1 MREWGGRYRAGFF
14 AGAIRHLRFV
24 FPHCA
29 PDAMP
34 AGWKMTRFTDREIE
48 EVRSRADVVEVIGAH
63 VRLRRAGRNFVGL
76 CPFHNE
82 KTPSFSVNP
91 ERGFFHCFGCGAGG
105 TVFDFM
111 SKIEGL
117 TFPEALQSLAQR
129 YGIRLPER
137 SADNRAGPTIAN
149 GDRASMLTANQ
160 VAAEFYANVLWNTSD
175 AELARDYLKMRGI
188 TSETA
193 RAFLLGFAP
202 PRAANVVGILQKRG
216 LLEPALKLGLAKKDE
231 SGAAYDMFRARLM
244 FPIRDAQGRV
254 IAFGGRVLDNRLPKY
269 INSAESPLYSKAR
282 ALYGL
287 AEARSTINKG
297 DRAIVVEGY
306 IDVIALW
313 QAGFKETVATLGTAL
328 TIDQLRLLSRYTRNI
343 LACFDGD
350 DAGRKASLR
359 ALEAFLQ
366 AGLLGRGVFI
376 PQGYDPDTLVHERGA
391 GHFDGLLQHSELLIE
406 MFLRQ
411 QAQIAPKERAAVDDR
426 ARILASI
433 GDKLRLIKDEFQFNL
448 LVRKAVD
455 LVGFTDREEAVLR
468 RAGRRALAIGGARQ
482 SAPGRAQEVS
492 SGTRTTLSP
501 GALVQAEL
509 GLIALALRYPDLRPE
524 LKSHLRQHVFPDQE
538 TGSVLE
544 DICATSESSVTSE
557 AAISSRLGEQRRGWL
572 SGMMVGSLM
581 DDAAKARSLMGDYLN
596 ALSEG
601 QQRCEVAQ
609 LRQAALTANGEEAV
623 AAAQAVIVARR
634 RSAHRQDAR

>member
-1 MREWGGRYRAGFF
+1 
-14 AGAIRHLRFV
+14 
-24 FPHCA
+24 
-29 PDAMP
+29 
-34 AGWKMTRFTDREIE
+34 MTRFTEREIE

-82 KTPSFSVNP
+82 KTPSFTVNP

-105 TVFDFM
+105 TIFDFM
-111 SKIEGL
+111 IKVEGL
-117 TFPEALQSLAQR
+117 TFPEALQSLATR
-129 YGIRLPER
+129 YGITLPER
-137 SADNRAGPTIAN
+137 SADSRAGPNLAN
-149 GDRASMLTANQ
+149 GDRASMVTANQ

-175 AELARDYLKMRGI
+175 AELARDYLKTRGI

-193 RAFLLGFAP
+193 RAFMLGFAP
-202 PRAANVVGILQKRG
+202 PRAANVVAILQKRG
-216 LLEPALKLGLAKKDE
+216 LLEPALKLGLAKKDD
-231 SGAAYDMFRARLM
+231 SGTAYDMFRARLM

-282 ALYGL
+282 ALYGV
-287 AEARSTINKG
+287 AEARSTISKG

-328 TIDQLRLLSRYTRNI
+328 TIEQLRLLSRYTRNI

-376 PQGYDPDTLVHERGA
+376 PQGYDPDTLMHERGA
-391 GHFDGLLQHSELLIE
+391 GHFTGLLQHSELLIE

-411 QAQIAPKERAAVDDR
+411 QAQIAPKGRAAVDDR

-433 GDKLRLIKDEFQFNL
+433 GDKLRLINDEFQFNL

-482 SAPGRAQEVS
+482 NATGRAQEVS
-492 SGTRTTLSP
+492 SGTGNTTPSP

-509 GLIALALRYPDLRPE
+509 GLIALALHYPDLRPE
-524 LKSHLRQHVFPDQE
+524 LKSHLCQHVFPDQG
-538 TGSVLE
+538 TGSLLE
-544 DICATSESSVTSE
+544 DICATSESSVSLE
-557 AAISSRLGEQRRGWL
+557 AAISCRLGEQRRGWL

-581 DDAAKARSLMGDYLN
+581 DDSAKARSLMADYLN

-601 QQRCEVAQ
+601 QRRYEVAQ

-634 RSAHRQDAR
+634 RSAHHRDAR

>member
-1 MREWGGRYRAGFF
+1 
-14 AGAIRHLRFV
+14 
-24 FPHCA
+24 
-29 PDAMP
+29 
-34 AGWKMTRFTDREIE
+34 
-48 EVRSRADVVEVIGAH
+48 
-63 VRLRRAGRNFVGL
+63 
-76 CPFHNE
+76 
-82 KTPSFSVNP
+82 
-91 ERGFFHCFGCGAGG
+91 
-105 TVFDFM
+105 
-111 SKIEGL
+111 
-117 TFPEALQSLAQR
+117 
-129 YGIRLPER
+129 
-137 SADNRAGPTIAN
+137 
-149 GDRASMLTANQ
+149 
-160 VAAEFYANVLWNTSD
+160 
-175 AELARDYLKMRGI
+175 
-188 TSETA
+188 
-193 RAFLLGFAP
+193 
-202 PRAANVVGILQKRG
+202 
-216 LLEPALKLGLAKKDE
+216 LGLAKKDD
-231 SGAAYDMFRARLM
+231 SGTAYDMFRARLM

-282 ALYGL
+282 ALYGV
-287 AEARSTINKG
+287 AEARSTISKG

-328 TIDQLRLLSRYTRNI
+328 TIEQLRLLSRYTRNI

-376 PQGYDPDTLVHERGA
+376 PQGYDPDTLMHERGA
-391 GHFDGLLQHSELLIE
+391 GHFTGLLQHSELLIE

-411 QAQIAPKERAAVDDR
+411 QAQIAPKGHAAVDDR

-482 SAPGRAQEVS
+482 NATGRAQEVS
-492 SGTRTTLSP
+492 SGTGNTTPSP

-509 GLIALALRYPDLRPE
+509 GLIALALHYPDLRPE
-524 LKSHLRQHVFPDQE
+524 LKSHLYQHVFPDQG
-538 TGSVLE
+538 TGSLLE
-544 DICATSESSVTSE
+544 DICATSESSVSLE
-557 AAISSRLGEQRRGWL
+557 AAISCRLGEQRRGWL

-581 DDAAKARSLMGDYLN
+581 DDSAKARSLMADYLN

-601 QQRCEVAQ
+601 QRRYEVAQ
-609 LRQAALTANGEEAV
+609 LRQAASTANGEEAV

-634 RSAHRQDAR
+634 RSAHHRDAR